1 MRTHWV
7 LALVAPF
14 GLLACVR
21 ESRVAMRPA
30 DPLAVTRTVTRTET
44 AMRPMKEAKEVQLTS
59 LEVSEEIARI
69 CELPE
74 AHFPFDSAEIGGGV
88 QQALDKLAACF
99 TEGQLA
105 GRHMKVIGHA
115 DPRGTAEYNLG
126 LGQRRASAVADY
138 LMSKGLKDEK
148 IESSSL
154 GEYEA
159 TGKDE
164 AGWSHDRRVEILL
177 GEEAVILPKQPAP
190 SGGGI

>member
-99 TEGQLA
+99 GQGSQRKQEGKAIQERFDSLSRPSRPA
-105 GRHMKVIGHA
+105 QIK
-115 DPRGTAEYNLG
+115 PF
-126 LGQRRASAVADY
+126 
-138 LMSKGLKDEK
+138 
-148 IESSSL
+148 IESFLAFLISS
-154 GEYEA
+154 
-159 TGKDE
+159 
-164 AGWSHDRRVEILL
+164 V
-177 GEEAVILPKQPAP
+177 
-190 SGGGI
+190 